1 MKIHVFDFDGTLTT
15 CDTLLAFIRHVRGR
29 GALAWG
35 LLLYS
40 PLLVAMKLH
49 LIDNGRVKERF
60 FSHFFRGMLERDFD
74 MLCQDFARQHTD
86 IFRTE
91 GLKTIERALDNGDE
105 VVIVSASVDRWVRPC
120 LEQFIA
126 ESERFVVMGTEI
138 EIVNGRLTGR
148 FSTLNCYGPEKLRR
162 LKEYLGGARNEK
174 GGTKNFIIAYGDSRG
189 DRELLAYADE
199 QHYKPFS

>member
-15 CDTLLAFIRHVRGR
+15 CDTLLAFIRHARGR
-29 GALAWG
+29 WALAWG

-49 LIDNGRVKERF
+49 LIDNGHVKERF

-74 MLCQDFARQHTD
+74 TLCQDFARQHTD
-86 IFRTE
+86 FFRTE

-162 LKEYLGGARNEK
+162 LKEYLGGVRNEK
-174 GGTKNFIIAYGDSRG
+174 GRTKNFIIAYGDSRG